1 MIQPFLYKLSNYTKN
16 NIPPDLIKAAELI
29 SQDKLKKAEP
39 ILRNYLN
46 DDPLDVNAMKLLAD
60 IGVKFRAYK
69 DAGYLL
75 TRALDLAPDYDE
87 ARLSYANLLYKRQ
100 LPFEALK
107 EIDLLLDKDKDNA
120 QYLTLKAVNLALA
133 NQHDNALEIF
143 EIIINDKKIENNQL
157 HLSYGHTLRAVGRIE
172 EAIVSYK
179 KAISTKTGYGEAY
192 WSLANLKTYKFTNK
206 DINELKVLL
215 NNKDCKIDDYYHLLF
230 ALGKAEEDRKN
241 FEAAMAAYSKG
252 NTIKSKQV
260 PWDSIKF
267 TNECNEL
274 IDFFSQ
280 EQLQALDGVGN
291 KNTDP
296 IFVVG
301 LPRSGSTLVEQ
312 ILSSH
317 SLVEGTTELQNII
330 ALSRKIANKKNSN
343 SKSEYPSSLKSIE
356 KAEFKEMG
364 GAYLKNTLDQ
374 RVTDKPY
381 FIDKMPNNFVHIGL
395 IHLILPNAKII
406 DARRNSMDCS
416 FSCYK
421 QLFGSGQG
429 FTYSQNRI
437 GNYYLDYLKIM
448 DHWDKVLPGKVHR
461 VIYENM
467 VEDTENEIRN
477 LLKFCELDFEEDC
490 LNFYKTKRTVRTPSS
505 EQVRQ
510 PIYNKGIGQ
519 WRNFDNWLD
528 TLKKTLSMENN

>member
-1 MIQPFLYKLSNYTKN
+1 
-16 NIPPDLIKAAELI
+16 
-29 SQDKLKKAEP
+29 
-39 ILRNYLN
+39 
-46 DDPLDVNAMKLLAD
+46 
-60 IGVKFRAYK
+60 
-69 DAGYLL
+69 
-75 TRALDLAPDYDE
+75 
-87 ARLSYANLLYKRQ
+87 
-100 LPFEALK
+100 
-107 EIDLLLDKDKDNA
+107 
-120 QYLTLKAVNLALA
+120 
-133 NQHDNALEIF
+133 
-143 EIIINDKKIENNQL
+143 
-157 HLSYGHTLRAVGRIE
+157 
-172 EAIVSYK
+172 
-179 KAISTKTGYGEAY
+179 
-192 WSLANLKTYKFTNK
+192 
-206 DINELKVLL
+206 
-215 NNKDCKIDDYYHLLF
+215 
-230 ALGKAEEDRKN
+230 
-241 FEAAMAAYSKG
+241 MAAYSKG

-267 TNECNEL
+267 TNECDEL
-274 IDFFSQ
+274 IDFFTE

-343 SKSEYPSSLKSIE
+343 SKSEYPSSLKNID
-356 KAEFKEMG
+356 KVEFKEMG

-381 FIDKMPNNFVHIGL
+381 FIDKMPNNFIHIGL

-406 DARRNSMDCS
+406 DTRRNPMDCS

-448 DHWDKVLPGKVHR
+448 RHWGKVLPGKVHR
-461 VIYENM
+461 VFYENM

>member
-1 MIQPFLYKLSNYTKN
+1 MQPFLLYKLSNYTKN
-16 NIPPDLIKAAELI
+16 NIPADLIKAAELI
-29 SQDKLKKAEP
+29 SEDKLKKAEP

-46 DDPLDVNAMKLLAD
+46 NDPLDVNAMKLLAD

-69 DAGYLL
+69 DAGHLL

-100 LPFEALK
+100 LPFEALR
-107 EIDLLLDKDKDNA
+107 EIDILLDKDKDNA

-143 EIIINDKKIENNQL
+143 EIIINKKKIKNNQL
-157 HLSYGHTLRAVGRIE
+157 HLSYGHTLRAVGRIT
-172 EAIVSYK
+172 EAIISYK

-192 WSLANLKTYKFTNK
+192 WSLANLKTYEFTDE
-206 DINELKVLL
+206 DINEIKVLL
-215 NNKDCKIDDYYHLLF
+215 NIKECKIDDYYHLLF
-230 ALGKAEEDRKN
+230 ALGKAEEDREN
-241 FEAAMAAYSKG
+241 FESAMAAYSKG

-260 PWDSIKF
+260 PWDSKNF

-274 IDFFSQ
+274 INFFTK
-280 EQLQALDGVGN
+280 EQLKVLDGVGD
-291 KNTDP
+291 KNTDV
-296 IFVVG
+296 IFIVG
-301 LPRSGSTLVEQ
+301 LPRSGSTLIEQ

-330 ALSRKIANKKNSN
+330 ALSRKIANKKNNN
-343 SKSEYPSSLKSIE
+343 SKSEYPSSLKSIDIS
-356 KAEFKEMG
+356 EFKKMG
-364 GAYLKNTLDQ
+364 NAYLKNTLDQ

-381 FIDKMPNNFVHIGL
+381 FIDKMPNNFIHIGL

-406 DARRNSMDCS
+406 DARRNPMDCS

-448 DHWDKVLPGKVHR
+448 DHWDKVLPGKVYR
-461 VIYENM
+461 VLYENM
-467 VEDTENEIRN
+467 VEDTEIEIQN
-477 LLKFCELDFEEDC
+477 LLEYCELDFEESC
-490 LNFYKTKRTVRTPSS
+490 INFYKTKRTVRTPSS

-510 PIYNKGIGQ
+510 PIYKKGIGQ
-519 WRNFDNWLD
+519 WENFDVWLG
-528 TLKKTLSMENN
+528 TLKKTLNSEVI

>member
-1 MIQPFLYKLSNYTKN
+1 MSNYTKN
-16 NIPPDLIKAAELI
+16 NIPADLIKAAELI
-29 SQDKLKKAEP
+29 SEDKLKKAEP

-46 DDPLDVNAMKLLAD
+46 NDPLDVNAMKLLAD

-100 LPFEALK
+100 LPFEALR
-107 EIDLLLDKDKDNA
+107 EIDILLDKDKDNA

-143 EIIINDKKIENNQL
+143 EIIINKKKIKNNQL
-157 HLSYGHTLRAVGRIE
+157 HLSYGHTLRAVGRIT
-172 EAIVSYK
+172 EAIISYK

-192 WSLANLKTYKFTNK
+192 WSLANLKTYEFTDE
-206 DINELKVLL
+206 DINEIKVLL
-215 NNKDCKIDDYYHLLF
+215 NIKECKIDDYYHLLF
-230 ALGKAEEDRKN
+230 ALGKAEEDREN
-241 FEAAMAAYSKG
+241 FESAMAAYSKG

-260 PWDSIKF
+260 PWDSKNF

-274 IDFFSQ
+274 INFFTK
-280 EQLQALDGVGN
+280 EQLKVLDGVGD
-291 KNTDP
+291 KNTDV
-296 IFVVG
+296 IFIVG
-301 LPRSGSTLVEQ
+301 LPRSGSTLIEQ

-330 ALSRKIANKKNSN
+330 ALSRKIANKKNNN
-343 SKSEYPSSLKSIE
+343 SKSEYPSSLKSIDIS
-356 KAEFKEMG
+356 EFKKMG
-364 GAYLKNTLDQ
+364 NAYLKNTLDQ

-381 FIDKMPNNFVHIGL
+381 FIDKMPNNFIHIGL

-406 DARRNSMDCS
+406 DARRNPMDCS

-448 DHWDKVLPGKVHR
+448 DHWDKVLPGKVYR
-461 VIYENM
+461 VLYENM
-467 VEDTENEIRN
+467 VEDTEIEIQN
-477 LLKFCELDFEEDC
+477 LLEYCELDFEESC
-490 LNFYKTKRTVRTPSS
+490 INFYKTKRTVRTPSS

-510 PIYNKGIGQ
+510 PIYKKGIGQ
-519 WRNFDNWLD
+519 WENFDVWLG
-528 TLKKTLSMENN
+528 TLKKTLNSEVI

>member
-1 MIQPFLYKLSNYTKN
+1 
-16 NIPPDLIKAAELI
+16 
-29 SQDKLKKAEP
+29 
-39 ILRNYLN
+39 
-46 DDPLDVNAMKLLAD
+46 
-60 IGVKFRAYK
+60 
-69 DAGYLL
+69 
-75 TRALDLAPDYDE
+75 
-87 ARLSYANLLYKRQ
+87 
-100 LPFEALK
+100 
-107 EIDLLLDKDKDNA
+107 
-120 QYLTLKAVNLALA
+120 
-133 NQHDNALEIF
+133 
-143 EIIINDKKIENNQL
+143 
-157 HLSYGHTLRAVGRIE
+157 
-172 EAIVSYK
+172 
-179 KAISTKTGYGEAY
+179 
-192 WSLANLKTYKFTNK
+192 
-206 DINELKVLL
+206 
-215 NNKDCKIDDYYHLLF
+215 
-230 ALGKAEEDRKN
+230 
-241 FEAAMAAYSKG
+241 MAAYSKG

-267 TNECNEL
+267 TNECDEL
-274 IDFFSQ
+274 IDFFTQ
-280 EQLQALDGVGN
+280 EELQALDGVGN

-343 SKSEYPSSLKSIE
+343 SKSEYPSSLKNID
-356 KAEFKEMG
+356 KVEFKEMG

-381 FIDKMPNNFVHIGL
+381 FIDKMPNNFIHIGL

-406 DARRNSMDCS
+406 DTRRNPMDCS

-448 DHWDKVLPGKVHR
+448 RHWDKVLPGKIHR

-528 TLKKTLSMENN
+528 TLKKTLSIENN

>member
-1 MIQPFLYKLSNYTKN
+1 
-16 NIPPDLIKAAELI
+16 
-29 SQDKLKKAEP
+29 
-39 ILRNYLN
+39 
-46 DDPLDVNAMKLLAD
+46 
-60 IGVKFRAYK
+60 
-69 DAGYLL
+69 
-75 TRALDLAPDYDE
+75 
-87 ARLSYANLLYKRQ
+87 
-100 LPFEALK
+100 
-107 EIDLLLDKDKDNA
+107 
-120 QYLTLKAVNLALA
+120 
-133 NQHDNALEIF
+133 
-143 EIIINDKKIENNQL
+143 
-157 HLSYGHTLRAVGRIE
+157 
-172 EAIVSYK
+172 
-179 KAISTKTGYGEAY
+179 
-192 WSLANLKTYKFTNK
+192 
-206 DINELKVLL
+206 
-215 NNKDCKIDDYYHLLF
+215 
-230 ALGKAEEDRKN
+230 
-241 FEAAMAAYSKG
+241 MAAYSKG

-267 TNECNEL
+267 TNECDEL
-274 IDFFSQ
+274 IDFFTE

-343 SKSEYPSSLKSIE
+343 SKSEYPSSLKNID
-356 KAEFKEMG
+356 KAEFKKMG

-381 FIDKMPNNFVHIGL
+381 FIDKMPNNFIHIGL

-406 DARRNSMDCS
+406 DTRRNPMDCS

-448 DHWDKVLPGKVHR
+448 DIGIKYYL
-461 VIYENM
+461 
-467 VEDTENEIRN
+467 
-477 LLKFCELDFEEDC
+477 
-490 LNFYKTKRTVRTPSS
+490 VRFI
-505 EQVRQ
+505 E
-510 PIYNKGIGQ
+510 
-519 WRNFDNWLD
+519 
-528 TLKKTLSMENN
+528 

>member
-1 MIQPFLYKLSNYTKN
+1 MKKYNKD
-16 NIPPDLIKAAELI
+16 NIPNELLEAAKFI
-29 SQDKLKKAEP
+29 SEDKLKKAEP
-39 ILRNYLN
+39 ILRDYLKS
-46 DDPLDVNAMKLLAD
+46 DPLDVNAMKLLAD
-60 IGVKFRAYK
+60 IGIKFRAYK

-75 TRALDLAPDYDE
+75 IRALDLSPDYDP

-100 LPFEALK
+100 LPFEAL
-107 EIDLLLDKDKDNA
+107 EQISILLEKDPTNI

-143 EIIINDKKIENNQL
+143 EIIIKEKNVVNNQL
-157 HLSYGHTLRAVGRIE
+157 HLSYGHTLRAVGRLD
-172 EAIVSYK
+172 EAIESYK
-179 KAISTKTGYGEAY
+179 NAISTKVGYGEAY
-192 WSLANLKTYKFTNK
+192 WSLANLKTFDFTNE
-206 DINELKVLL
+206 DINEIKSLL
-215 NNKDCKIDDYYHLLF
+215 SNKDCKIDDYYHLLF
-230 ALGKAEEDRKN
+230 ALGKAEEDSNN
-241 FEAAMAAYSKG
+241 FESSMAAYVKG
-252 NTIKSKQV
+252 NSIRSKQV
-260 PWDSIKF
+260 PWDSREF
-267 TNECNEL
+267 SLECDEI
-274 IDFFSQ
+274 IDFFD
-280 EQLQALDGVGN
+280 EDLIKKFKDVGD

-301 LPRSGSTLVEQ
+301 LPRSGSTLIEQ

-343 SKSEYPSSLKSIE
+343 SKSEYPSALERMKKS
-356 KAEFKEMG
+356 EFKEMG
-364 GAYLKNTLDQ
+364 SAYIKNTLDQ

-381 FIDKMPNNFVHIGL
+381 FIDKMPNNFIHIGL

-406 DARRNSMDCS
+406 DARRNPMDCC

-448 DHWDKVLPGKVHR
+448 DHWDKVLPNKVHR

-467 VEDTENEIRN
+467 VENTEEQIKK
-477 LLKFCELDFEEDC
+477 LLEYCQLDFEENC
-490 LNFYKTKRTVRTPSS
+490 LSFYKTKRTVRTPSS

-510 PIYNKGIGQ
+510 PIYKKGVGQ
-519 WRNFDNWLD
+519 WEYFNTWLD
-528 TLKKTLSMENN
+528 PLKETLRME